1 MDITDIL
8 SELEEQSMKAFR
20 SKDFQAAR
28 QILLKRLQYQPME
41 SWLYANLALAELRSG
56 YLEDAYT
63 HYLQAIEVSPAIVNT
78 TIYDGLVEVCY
89 LLGKTEEQQKIAR
102 LSLQHKAE
110 EVKHIQG
117 ITLAQPRP
125 QFKRNTP
132 HRNII
137 SFSLFGQQP
146 RYCETAI
153 LNVEKAKQ
161 LYPAWTCRFYV
172 DYSVPFHVILRL
184 QYLGAE
190 VIYVSDEQK
199 KVSGL
204 FWRFLVMEDPEVDFY
219 LIRDA
224 DSLLSYREQAAV
236 EAWLDSDRYFH
247 IMRDGYTHTELIFA
261 GMFAGCGHVFS
272 NLLQQINDFMIN
284 GEYLNLRVV
293 DQHFLRHCIW
303 PTFRQ
308 SVVIHDSQGYTEG
321 GLNFPQS
328 KHTPPEELRPDF
340 HVGQNHAAEDIT
352 IKIHYAP
359 QQRIAWL
366 LIDEQKREVCRYEQN
381 VLSSAQMF
389 SISLPYEY
397 INRLKK
403 GEWQILHYTI

>member
-125 QFKRNTP
+125 QFKRNNP

-199 KVSGL
+199 KFQVYFGD
-204 FWRFLVMEDPEVDFY
+204 FWSWKILK
-219 LIRDA
+219 
-224 DSLLSYREQAAV
+224 
-236 EAWLDSDRYFH
+236 
-247 IMRDGYTHTELIFA
+247 LIFILFE
-261 GMFAGCGHVFS
+261 MLTHYCLIVS
-272 NLLQQINDFMIN
+272 KQQ
-284 GEYLNLRVV
+284 
-293 DQHFLRHCIW
+293 LRH
-303 PTFRQ
+303 
-308 SVVIHDSQGYTEG
+308 G
-321 GLNFPQS
+321 
-328 KHTPPEELRPDF
+328 
-340 HVGQNHAAEDIT
+340 
-352 IKIHYAP
+352 
-359 QQRIAWL
+359 
-366 LIDEQKREVCRYEQN
+366 
-381 VLSSAQMF
+381 
-389 SISLPYEY
+389 
-397 INRLKK
+397 
-403 GEWQILHYTI
+403 